1 MFVLGGIVTHAQ
13 QTAVNL
19 EKLKKEDPRNSGIFT
34 FTVSDVSEATLKE
47 KADQYNSYF
56 TLAEVR
62 AQGKGFEVV
71 LIASPNNIMNRR
83 VMMRYFITMGIQD
96 VYCNKQKYSV
106 ESFFEKFVI

>member
-1 MFVLGGIVTHAQ
+1 MLNGIMSLSQQVT
-13 QTAVNL
+13 VSL

-34 FTVSDVSEATLKE
+34 FTVTDISEATLKE
-47 KADQYNSYF
+47 KAGLYSSYF
-56 TLAEVR
+56 TIAEL
-62 AQGKGFEVV
+62 QSKGKGFEVV

-83 VMMRYFITMGIQD
+83 VMMRYFISLGIQD